1 MSKTLLPTLSKGLT
15 RALAVLFALAAFGT
29 SAAAQHAQGAGAG
42 SGAQTGH
49 RPGGEA
55 NLLLPDL
62 SSQSFLGVD
71 GHTLLLVGLAV
82 CVLGLAFG
90 LVIFTQLKNLPVHRS
105 MR

>member
-1 MSKTLLPTLSKGLT
+1 MLSPSVRKGLLRLLT
-15 RALAVLFALAAFGT
+15 VLFALAACST
-29 SAAAQHAQGAGAG
+29 SVLAQHTQGAGAG

-105 MR
+105 M